1 MNHEIMK
8 EKVQAFRDAE
18 LPQEERA
25 EIETHLPAC
34 EECRGILKR
43 AEVLGAA
50 LVRASADDGL
60 SEVFVRQVMTRLAR
74 MDQPAPAPRRPAF
87 LNWLFPALGYG
98 FALALMFVAI
108 AHREPYINTE
118 SVLLADM
125 PQNSQWAFSSEP
137 AGVDDVME

>member
-18 LPQEERA
+18 LPQEERT
-25 EIETHLPAC
+25 EIEKHLPLC

-43 AEVLGAA
+43 AEALGAA
-50 LVRASADDGL
+50 MMRASADGGPSD
-60 SEVFVRQVMTRLAR
+60 VFVRQVMTRLAR
-74 MDQPAPAPRRPAF
+74 MDQPEPAPRGPVF
-87 LNWLFPALGYG
+87 LRWLFPALGYS
-98 FALALMFVAI
+98 FALLLMFVAI

-118 SVLLADM
+118 SVLLADI